1 MMGSPEQTQPWP
13 TPVPDQDSE
22 PYWAGTRQEELLLQ
36 RCEDCGNV
44 QHYPRLFCTQC
55 RGQRLTWTA
64 ACGRGVIYTRTVV
77 RRAPTQALR
86 SEAPYVIAIV
96 ELAEGPRIMANVVDA
111 PVDDITIGSAV
122 VVGFRDQ
129 DGTMVPVF
137 RLAANPG

>member
-1 MMGSPEQTQPWP
+1 
-13 TPVPDQDSE
+13 
-22 PYWAGTRQEELLLQ
+22 
-36 RCEDCGNV
+36 
-44 QHYPRLFCTQC
+44 
-55 RGQRLTWTA
+55 
-64 ACGRGVIYTRTVV
+64 VV